1 MPKPTLDEIIDRLA
15 REALDTPSEGWL
27 SNLTQQH
34 LEFDPWSAEIE
45 VGWNGEGIDI
55 GHLAGIVDQMITE
68 AVGDARYAEKHGLIE
83 DHGSGSR
90 MARG

>member
-1 MPKPTLDEIIDRLA
+1 MTKPTLDEIIEVLA

-27 SNLTQQH
+27 LDLTQQH
-34 LEFDPWSAEIE
+34 LEYDPWSQEIT
-45 VGWNGEGIDI
+45 VGWDRVGIDI
-55 GHLAGIVDQMITE
+55 GHLAGIVDSMIQD
-68 AVGDARYAEKHGLIE
+68 AVKDALVAQKHGLIE

>member
-1 MPKPTLDEIIDRLA
+1 MTKPTLDEIIEVLA
-15 REALDTPSEGWL
+15 REALDMPAEGWL
-27 SNLTQQH
+27 SNLSQQR
-34 LEFDPWSAEIE
+34 LEFDPYSQEIE

-55 GHLAGIVDQMITE
+55 GHLAGIVDSMIQD
-68 AVGDARYAEKHGLIE
+68 AVKDALVAQKHGLIE

>member
-1 MPKPTLDEIIDRLA
+1 MTKPTLDEIIEVLV
-15 REALDTPSEGWL
+15 REALDMPAEGWL
-27 SNLTQQH
+27 SNLSQQRPH
-34 LEFDPWSAEIE
+34 FDPYSQEIE

-55 GHLAGIVDQMITE
+55 GHLAGIVDSMIQD
-68 AVGDARYAEKHGLIE
+68 AVKDALVAQKHGLIE